1 MNRPNIAAGLLIV
14 FLALHC
20 SFPAAGQVPKETALK
35 TEIKEVTVFFKGAQ
49 VFESGSVAIPVGKT
63 LLQVKGLSP
72 YLDEKSL
79 QVKATGAFTIL
90 GVNHRLNYLQKLK
103 RDVKIDSLS
112 KKMEAIEEL
121 IAREKARLEVLK
133 EKMSLLNE
141 NKKISGQTTVL
152 TMAQL
157 KQAIDFYE
165 AEIGGIKEEELKIN
179 KTIEKQKIEQA
190 AFQNQIAEL
199 NKQPALPASEVD
211 ILVQA
216 DNPVNGQF
224 QLTYLVA
231 NAGWFPRYDVRVET
245 IKQPIELSY
254 KAEVY
259 QNTGVDWKQVKLRF
273 SNADPNKSGVLPELN
288 PWNLN
293 YARNTIV
300 ERSAYGLSGNVKG
313 VVTDENGVPLNGVTV
328 MVKGSTIATATDSRG
343 GYNITLPNKA
353 TQLIFSY
360 IGMNT
365 MEMAINKPEINVRLS
380 SNNTALSDVV
390 VTGYSF
396 ARTGIADTYDNYKEQ
411 RKAETITT
419 LVVENET
426 TVEMEVEMPYS
437 LASNG
442 DKIQVELKTY
452 QVNALYEYYAIPKLD
467 KDAFLVA
474 RVTDWGKYNLLEGE
488 ANLYFEDAYVGRT
501 ILDAR
506 ALQDTLDISLG
517 RDKSLVL
524 GREKVEEFSK
534 TRTIGSNTVDTRG
547 FKIVVRNKKSQP
559 VKVTLFD
566 QVPLSVVSDI
576 SVNTIELSKGMLD
589 EKTGKVS
596 WEILL
601 EPQKQTALLLQ
612 YEVKY
617 PKKERVIL
625 E

>member
-1 MNRPNIAAGLLIV
+1 MNRLNVATVLLIGI
-14 FLALHC
+14 FALQIGL
-20 SFPAAGQVPKETALK
+20 PTAGQAPKEKELK

-49 VFESGSVAIPVGKT
+49 VFESGSVAITSGKT
-63 LLQVKGLSP
+63 MLQVNGLSP
-72 YLDEKSL
+72 FLDEKSL

-103 RDVKIDSLS
+103 RDAKIDSLS
-112 KKMEAIEEL
+112 KIMEAIEQL
-121 IAREKARLEVLK
+121 IARENARLEVLK

-141 NKKISGQTTVL
+141 NKKLSGQTAVL
-152 TMAQL
+152 TMMQL

-165 AEIGGIKEEELKIN
+165 AEIGGIKEEELKIR

-199 NKQPALPASEVD
+199 NKQPALPASEVE

-224 QLTYLVA
+224 QLSYLVA
-231 NAGWFPRYDVRVET
+231 NVGWFPRYDVRVEN
-245 IKQPIELSY
+245 IKQPIELTY

-259 QNTGVDWKQVKLRF
+259 QNTGVEWKQVKLRF

-288 PWNLN
+288 TWNLN

-300 ERSAYGLSGNVKG
+300 ERMTFGLSGNVKG
-313 VVTDENGVPLNGVTV
+313 VVTDENGIPLAGVTV
-328 MVKGSTIATATDSRG
+328 MVKGSTVATATDSRG
-343 GYNITLPNKA
+343 RYNITLPNKA

-360 IGMNT
+360 VGMNT
-365 MEMAINKPEINVRLS
+365 TEMAINKPEINVRLS
-380 SNNTALSDVV
+380 SNNQSLSEVV
-390 VTGYSF
+390 VVGYSSS
-396 ARTGIADTYDNYKEQ
+396 RLGVADSYDNYNEKK
-411 RKAETITT
+411 KAETITT
-419 LVVENET
+419 MVVENQT
-426 TVEMEVEMPYS
+426 TVEMEVEIPYS

-442 DKIQVELKTY
+442 EKIQVELKNY
-452 QVNALYEYYAIPKLD
+452 KVNALYEYYAIPKLD

-474 RVTDWGKYNLLEGE
+474 RITDWGKYNLLEGE

-501 ILDAR
+501 ILDAK

-559 VKVTLFD
+559 VKITLFD
-566 QVPLSVVSDI
+566 QIPVSVVSDI
-576 SVNTIELSKGMLD
+576 TVSAVELSKGILN

-596 WEILL
+596 WEVIL
-601 EPQKQTALLLQ
+601 EPQQQKELLLQ

-617 PKKERVIL
+617 PRKERVIL

>member
-1 MNRPNIAAGLLIV
+1 MSSFFIV
-14 FLALHC
+14 FYLSRLSADK
-20 SFPAAGQVPKETALK
+20 QVECPIIICAECA
-35 TEIKEVTVFFKGAQ
+35 
-49 VFESGSVAIPVGKT
+49 SV
-63 LLQVKGLSP
+63 
-72 YLDEKSL
+72 
-79 QVKATGAFTIL
+79 
-90 GVNHRLNYLQKLK
+90 R
-103 RDVKIDSLS
+103 
-112 KKMEAIEEL
+112 
-121 IAREKARLEVLK
+121 
-133 EKMSLLNE
+133 
-141 NKKISGQTTVL
+141 
-152 TMAQL
+152 
-157 KQAIDFYE
+157 
-165 AEIGGIKEEELKIN
+165 
-179 KTIEKQKIEQA
+179 
-190 AFQNQIAEL
+190 
-199 NKQPALPASEVD
+199 
-211 ILVQA
+211 
-216 DNPVNGQF
+216 GQF

-245 IKQPIELSY
+245 IKQPIELTY

-300 ERSAYGLSGNVKG
+300 ERSAYGLSGHVKG
-313 VVTDENGVPLNGVTV
+313 VVTDENGVPLSGVTV

-343 GYNITLPNKA
+343 SYSITLPNKA

-360 IGMNT
+360 VGMNT
-365 MEMAINKPEINVRLS
+365 TEMAINKPEINVRLS
-380 SNNTALSDVV
+380 SNNTALSEVV
-390 VTGYSF
+390 VTGYSS
-396 ARTGIADTYDNYKEQ
+396 ARAGIDNEYDNFKEK
-411 RKAETITT
+411 RKTETITT

-442 DKIQVELKTY
+442 DKIQVDLKTY

-576 SVNTIELSKGMLD
+576 SVNTIELSKGILD

-596 WEILL
+596 WELWL
-601 EPQKQTALLLQ
+601 EPQQQTALLLQ